1 MHYRFGEEVEVVE
14 VKGELVVEV
23 LMVMEGKLIK
33 VKVMEMK
40 VMVVEVVREVELEME
55 EAVEGR
61 QWWT

>member
-33 VKVMEMK
+33 VKVMEM
-40 VMVVEVVREVELEME
+40 
-55 EAVEGR
+55 
-61 QWWT
+61 

>member
-1 MHYRFGEEVEVVE
+1 MSGEEVEVVE